1 MRLKLPSKSF
11 ARGAAAEFALKV
23 GLASHPPLGFA
34 VGAPL
39 TFRSVTDSSLGS
51 QAIHIAVA
59 LLAELVEVAELAV
72 VLEGCSTH
80 CSGHQTLFENQVH
93 EPIEASYHS
102 EIKKKNQV
110 KTKIFTCKC
119 RDEKY
124 LLLLLL
130 LK

>member
-80 CSGHQTLFENQVH
+80 CSGHPTLFENQVH
-93 EPIEASYHS
+93 EAIQASFHS
-102 EIKKKNQV
+102 EIKRLRSKQSPLHLSKQV
-110 KTKIFTCKC
+110 SK
-119 RDEKY
+119 
-124 LLLLLL
+124 
-130 LK
+130 